1 MNLNKLNYNEIMK
14 NCWYWFVNNRQE
26 ELYGM
31 IQAMIEIKINEIF
44 PKLIQEYSREYFNNL
59 SVDVR
64 TTLNGKEI
72 NLSGLKD
79 DISRMLIQQIMK
91 K

>member
-1 MNLNKLNYNEIMK
+1 MAMIKDRI
-14 NCWYWFVNNRQE
+14 E
-26 ELYGM
+26 ELL
-31 IQAMIEIKINEIF
+31 
-44 PKLIQEYSREYFNNL
+44 PPLIDNYLREYFNNL

-79 DISRMLIQQIMK
+79 DISRMLI
-91 K
+91 

>member
-1 MNLNKLNYNEIMK
+1 MK

-64 TTLNGKEI
+64 TTLNGKE
-72 NLSGLKD
+72 NDLSGLKD

>member
-1 MNLNKLNYNEIMK
+1 MAMIKDRI
-14 NCWYWFVNNRQE
+14 E
-26 ELYGM
+26 ELL
-31 IQAMIEIKINEIF
+31 
-44 PKLIQEYSREYFNNL
+44 PPLIDNYLREYFNNL

-79 DISRMLIQQIMK
+79 DISRMIIQQIMK